1 LARISPLKQLE
12 MTAHNQAHLP
22 LDAGLPVEEPLMLA
36 YTVSE
41 IVRSRGR
48 SRFPIQSWR
57 QLRRLA
63 LTLALGLPAIMLAF
77 HFLDPAAPLAYI
89 VAPVLAGGLLPLL
102 MMPPGQFEVASRAA
116 GTEALAGA
124 LEHAFAGMGFEK
136 KPDHHGALRYGARK
150 QGWLGWH
157 ALGWHNGEV
166 ELTLRG
172 HAIDVSGPVAILH
185 ALRQH
190 MTGNSAR
197 FAT

>member
-1 LARISPLKQLE
+1 VPA
-12 MTAHNQAHLP
+12 
-22 LDAGLPVEEPLMLA
+22 EEPIMLA
-36 YTVSE
+36 YTVSA

-89 VAPVLAGGLLPLL
+89 VAPVLAGGLLPLF
-102 MMPPGQFEVASRAA
+102 MAPPGQFEVATRAA

-124 LEHAFAGMGFEK
+124 LEHVFAGMGFEK
-136 KPDHHGALRYGARK
+136 KPDGHGALRYRARK

-157 ALGWHNGEV
+157 DGEV

-172 HAIDVSGPVAILH
+172 HAIEVSGPVAILQ
-185 ALRQH
+185 ALRRH
-190 MTGNSAR
+190 MTGSAAR